1 MERLEQEVMQLLVWV
16 AQKKTAEAKEKI
28 TLLREEI
35 YEQLDFAQADEEIVR
50 YGKFLKILEDLEK
63 KI

>member
-1 MERLEQEVMQLLVWV
+1 MEKLEQEVMQLLVLV
-16 AQKKTAEAKEKI
+16 AQKKSDEAIEKI
-28 TLLREEI
+28 TILREDI

-50 YGKFLKILEDLEK
+50 YGKFLKILEDLEN

>member
-1 MERLEQEVMQLLVWV
+1 MEKLEQEVMQLLVLV
-16 AQKKTAEAKEKI
+16 AQKKSDEAIEKI
-28 TLLREEI
+28 TILREDI

-50 YGKFLKILEDLEK
+50 YSKFLKILEDLEN